1 MSGPLAVQIPAGK
14 LGTVRVDRTVDVY
27 PTPLSNVETPC
38 HAKLYIPT
46 LASQRQLP
54 LIIENF
60 VEERSYT
67 PRTRCNHSNDD
78 NEEDV
83 SDIAVIYSVVR
94 RASTR
99 RTSCPRLSVLPLST
113 NFNIPPAQIAKS
125 YTLEPP
131 LIPLVTHI
139 SKQAQIK
146 TLTSTRPNTIS
157 IPTPSQLTPPIRIQT
172 SSSFNSHDRQQ
183 SVPLI
188 NIKTRPYSF
197 RNAGRSVLERRISN
211 ITERVSQL
219 QETFFSRRS
228 NPPNKQRNRSLSTFH
243 PKDTNINEYNSID
256 IQLGR
261 PRPRSENFD
270 DRAGI
275 VEKENTDPR
284 YSSYPPPPHP
294 HSAVI
299 SFSTTIIVSM
309 LMDVQREN
317 FSHSSIYVIY
327 LFFIV
332 KKIFFIFV

>member
-1 MSGPLAVQIPAGK
+1 MFGPLAVQIPAGK
-14 LGTVRVDRTVDVY
+14 LGTVRVDRTIDVY
-27 PTPLSNVETPC
+27 PTSLSNVETPRN
-38 HAKLYIPT
+38 AKSYIPT
-46 LASQRQLP
+46 LILQRQLP

-60 VEERSYT
+60 VEERSYI
-67 PRTRCNHSNDD
+67 PQTRWNHSNDD

-157 IPTPSQLTPPIRIQT
+157 FPSPSQLTPLIRIQT
-172 SSSFNSHDRQQ
+172 SNSFTSRDRQ

-188 NIKTRPYSF
+188 TVKSRPYSF
-197 RNAGRSVLERRISN
+197 RNTRLSVLERQISN

-219 QETFFSRRS
+219 QETFFSRRT

-243 PKDTNINEYNSID
+243 PKNTSINEYNSIN
-256 IQLGR
+256 ISLCR

-270 DRAGI
+270 DRAGKKRVGI
-275 VEKENTDPR
+275 FIAIPM
-284 YSSYPPPPHP
+284 
-294 HSAVI
+294 
-299 SFSTTIIVSM
+299 SFFLRLLSLVC
-309 LMDVQREN
+309 
-317 FSHSSIYVIY
+317 
-327 LFFIV
+327 
-332 KKIFFIFV
+332 